1 MMRDG
6 IICVPGHV
14 QYSQAGPFSVAFA
27 GALNDLKRFPFH
39 DASVTMLDK
48 VGVPT
53 EKLGDSTGKL
63 NRLEV

>member
-1 MMRDG
+1 
-6 IICVPGHV
+6 
-14 QYSQAGPFSVAFA
+14 
-27 GALNDLKRFPFH
+27 
-39 DASVTMLDK
+39 MLDK